1 MLFQILENR
10 SKLIIALIFVYLIS
24 WELQVWV
31 VFPLEQLLDFAIT
44 QHASMIFFPAGVIFV
59 SFYLLRWWFIPVVLI
74 GRVFTGFEQAGWEF
88 SLMLF
93 VENGIVI
100 CVYPLWLYILN
111 LAKWDVFGDQDESN
125 LTIIGAMIFQL
136 LVTFTTSLAGAMREV
151 SVKAISWDQSTQY
164 IIHFISGDVLG
175 AGIVMYLF
183 YRLMKLAA
191 PTKRTC

>member
-10 SKLIIALIFVYLIS
+10 LKLVIVLVCIYFISWKFQVLII
-24 WELQVWV
+24 
-31 VFPLEQLLDFAIT
+31 FPLEQSLAFAIT
-44 QHASMIFFPAGVIFV
+44 QHASFIFFPAGVIFV
-59 SFYLLRWWFIPVVLI
+59 SFYLLRWWFVPVVLI

-111 LAKWDVFGDQDESN
+111 LAKWDVFGDRDESN
-125 LTIIGAMIFQL
+125 LTIMGAMIFQL
-136 LVTFTTSLAGAMREV
+136 LVTFTISLIGAV
-151 SVKAISWDQSTQY
+151 SQVSIDAISWDQSTQY
-164 IIHFISGDVLG
+164 IIHFICGDVLG

-183 YRLMKLAA
+183 YRLMKLLA
-191 PTKRTC
+191 PKPRSC

>member
-1 MLFQILENR
+1 MLLQILENR
-10 SKLIIALIFVYLIS
+10 LTLVIVLICTYLIS
-24 WELQVWV
+24 WKFQVLII
-31 VFPLEQLLDFAIT
+31 FPLEQLLGFEIT
-44 QHASMIFFPAGVIFV
+44 QYASFIFFPAGVIFI
-59 SFYLLRWWFIPVVLI
+59 SFYLLRWWFVPVVLI

-111 LAKWDVFGDQDESN
+111 LAKWDVFGDRDESN

-136 LVTFTTSLAGAMREV
+136 LVTFTISLAGAMREV
-151 SVKAISWDQSTQY
+151 STNAISWNQSTQY

-183 YRLMKLAA
+183 YHLMKLAA
-191 PTKRTC
+191 SKPRSC